1 MSTENASQSCLP
13 CLVDPAEKQARAK
26 SRDIDHALSRAQLLE
41 KKEIKMLLLG
51 PGESGK
57 STIFKQMK
65 LIHSSGFDENDRRNF
80 RIVII
85 RNVIQSMLAI
95 IAAMD
100 RYQIPLS
107 DPTNERHRDT
117 LKATNVE
124 QAPESLSAEVT
135 AAVKAL
141 WKDAGV
147 RACYAR
153 RSEYDLQDSCSYFF
167 DDVGRIAAPN
177 YTPTDQDILRARVRT
192 TGITSSTFAVGDL
205 TYHMYDVGGQRSER
219 RKWLHCFENVTAVV
233 FMVALSEYDQVLAE
247 DSTVNRMQEAIKLFD
262 SICNSRWFVRTS
274 IILFL
279 NKIDLFEQKLTK
291 VPLQSYFPEYTGGSS
306 FKAGCEFMTRRF
318 RALRRASNKPVYVH
332 LTCATDTEQ
341 IKFVMDAVYDI
352 LVQKE
357 LDTLNI
363 L

>member
-1 MSTENASQSCLP
+1 MSTASTLESCFP
-13 CLVDPAEKQARAK
+13 CLIDPAEKQARDK
-26 SRDIDHALSRAQLLE
+26 SRRIDAAISHAHLLQN
-41 KKEIKMLLLG
+41 KEIKMVLLG

-65 LIHSSGFDENDRRNF
+65 LIHSNGFDDNDRRNF
-80 RIVII
+80 RTVIMKTLT
-85 RNVIQSMLAI
+85 QSMIAI
-95 IAAMD
+95 ITAMD
-100 RYQIPLS
+100 TFQIPLS
-107 DPTNERHRDT
+107 DPSNERFRDT
-117 LKATNVE
+117 LRATNVE
-124 QAPESLSAEVT
+124 QAPESLAPDIV
-135 AAVKAL
+135 AAIKAL
-141 WKDAGV
+141 WKDPGV
-147 RACYAR
+147 RAAYAR

-167 DDVGRIAAPN
+167 DDADRVCASN
-177 YTPTDQDILRARVRT
+177 YTPTDRDILRARVRT
-192 TGITSSTFAVGDL
+192 TGITSSDFTVGDL

-279 NKIDLFEQKLTK
+279 NKIDLFEQKLLK
-291 VPLQSYFPEYTGGSS
+291 VPLQNYFPEFTGGTS